1 MTNPGLLIVEDD
13 EGLCSQYRWAF
24 PACQVMLAHT
34 RGQAVA
40 TVKRENPPVVLMMD
54 LGLPPDPD
62 GVSEG
67 FATLDEVLRLAPQ
80 TKVIVVTGNG
90 ERRNALRAIA
100 AGAYDFCEKPVE
112 LEVLRTIIDRGL
124 NLHRLEEENR
134 RVAAVPVASPIERII
149 TASPV
154 MLKVCREIEK
164 VATTNVPVLLLG
176 ESGTGK
182 EALAR
187 AVHDLGP
194 RAKQPFV
201 AINCGAIPETL
212 LESELFGHERGAFTG
227 AVKQTIGKI
236 ESANRGTLFL
246 DEIGDLPY
254 PLQVK
259 LLRFLQDQIV
269 ERIGGR
275 QQIQVDVRIVSATNA
290 NLDEKIA
297 RGQFRGDLLYRMNAV
312 TVRIPPLRER
322 GGDIALLGSFFL
334 HRFNQEFGRRVRSF
348 TERAKIAMSV
358 TTVEFLPF
366 GLDWTCVAEIQ
377 FSENKDLPND
387 NDPPRRQKVRN
398 STVESVHDWPGNVRE
413 LENRLKR
420 AVVMADHRMI
430 DAADLELEL
439 ADEALPDLD
448 LRAARMRAERE
459 VINAALMRSNN
470 TLSAAAKLLGV
481 SRPTLYGLLEAHGLV
496 SETVGTTAAGAAF
509 TSETASRNDQG

>member
-1 MTNPGLLIVEDD
+1 MANPRLLIVEDD

-24 PACQVMLAHT
+24 PTCQVLLAHT
-34 RGQAVA
+34 RAQAVA
-40 TVKRENPPVVLMMD
+40 LVKRESPPVALMD

-67 FATLDEVLRLAPQ
+67 FATLEEVLRLAPQ

-112 LEVLRTIIDRGL
+112 LEVLRTIIARGL
-124 NLHRLEEENR
+124 NLHRLEDENR
-134 RVAAVPVASPIERII
+134 RMAAVPAALPIERII

-154 MLKVCREIEK
+154 MLKVCRDVEK

-201 AINCGAIPETL
+201 TINCGAIPENL

-236 ESANRGTLFL
+236 ESAHKGTLFL
-246 DEIGDLPY
+246 DEIGDLPF

-275 QQIQVDVRIVSATNA
+275 QRIQVDVRIVSATNA

-297 RGQFRGDLLYRMNAV
+297 QGQFRGDLLYRMNAV
-312 TVRIPPLRER
+312 TIRIPPLRER
-322 GGDIALLGSFFL
+322 GADVALLAGFFL
-334 HRFNQEFGRRVRSF
+334 NRFNQEFGRRVRGF
-348 TERAKIAMSV
+348 TDQANATM
-358 TTVEFLPF
+358 
-366 GLDWTCVAEIQ
+366 AA
-377 FSENKDLPND
+377 
-387 NDPPRRQKVRN
+387 
-398 STVESVHDWPGNVRE
+398 HDWPGNVRE

-420 AVVMADHRMI
+420 AVVMADGRMI
-430 DAADLELEL
+430 DAADLELAA
-439 ADEALPDLD
+439 ADEGLPDLD
-448 LRAARMRAERE
+448 LRAARLRAERE
-459 VINAALMRSNN
+459 VISAALARSNN
-470 TLSAAAKLLGV
+470 TLSVAAKLLGV
-481 SRPTLYGLLEAHGLV
+481 SRPTLYGLLETHGLAGD
-496 SETVGTTAAGAAF
+496 TAGPAAGPAAGAAA
-509 TSETASRNDQG
+509 TSETA